1 MVWDQ
6 EEFQTT
12 LGGRHDAGGAN
23 MVCAMGLVAA
33 RRTWGSARDAAVR
46 RQHHGWGKELL
57 RGRAEL
63 AVFLDI

>member
-1 MVWDQ
+1 MVVQ

-12 LGGRHDAGGAN
+12 LGGRHNAGGAN